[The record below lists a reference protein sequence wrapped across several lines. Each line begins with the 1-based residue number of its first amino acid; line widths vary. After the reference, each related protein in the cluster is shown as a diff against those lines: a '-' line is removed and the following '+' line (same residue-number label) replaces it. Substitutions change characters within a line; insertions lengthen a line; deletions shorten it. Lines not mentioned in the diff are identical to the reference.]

1 MIFLASRPREVF
13 LATCDR
19 NMSPVACEQRPNQF
33 QKSKHGMHGP
43 TRWQTQNLSLILGA
57 CVPFP
62 AIPNVSHLG
71 SPNKLCCENTSVPA
85 PGGPI
90 KTILTPLGGFDTP
103 CSNLA
108 SSCCTR
114 DSSLCTRSLRLS
126 TISSVIGAIAAG
138 RGGRLT

>member
-19 NMSPVACEQRPNQF
+19 NMSPVACEQRHNQL
-33 QKSKHGMHGP
+33 QASKHEMHGL

-62 AIPNVSHLG
+62 AIPNVSHPRP
-71 SPNKLCCENTSVPA
+71 PNKPCRGNTSIPA

-90 KTILTPLGGFDTP
+90 KTILSPLGGFDPP
-103 CSNLA
+103 CSSLA

-114 DSSLCTRSLRLS
+114 DSSLCT
-126 TISSVIGAIAAG
+126 
-138 RGGRLT
+138 